1 MGSPPEPSDHA
12 RRPLIAVPG
21 RFSASASALRHAAL
35 VNARALLDGVLRAG
49 GEPLTVLPTPLG
61 PDPAGTPDPADPSRD
76 ALPPDAGIGER
87 LGWADAVLLPGGGDL
102 DPARYGQI
110 ASSTHVYDVDPVQ
123 DGFDLAVARWALA
136 AGVPLLAVCR
146 GLQVVNVALGGTLVQ
161 HMDVGHRH
169 HVHDVPLTS
178 GTAREALGPGVTA
191 SCYHHQRI
199 DRLGAG
205 LRVVGSAEDG
215 TIEAVELPAAAGW
228 FLGVQWHPED
238 TAASDPAQQR
248 AFDALV
254 RAARDRRSGV
264 LAAQARENSPEA
276 VTRSTSAR

>member
-1 MGSPPEPSDHA
+1 VSVPDLSAPA

-21 RFSASASALRHAAL
+21 RFSASASALRYAAL

-61 PDPAGTPDPADPSRD
+61 SDRSDRSDRADRSGSARSD
-76 ALPPDAGIGER
+76 AEIGER
-87 LGWADAVLLPGGGDL
+87 LGWADGVLLPGGGDL
-102 DPARYGQI
+102 DPARYGQV
-110 ASSTHVYDVDPVQ
+110 ASSAHVYDVDPVQ

-136 AGVPLLAVCR
+136 TGVPLLAVCR

-169 HVHDVPLTS
+169 HVHQVPLAAGET
-178 GTAREALGPGVTA
+178 REALGPAVTA

-199 DRLGAG
+199 DRLGTG
-205 LRVVGSAEDG
+205 LRVVGSAQDG
-215 TIEAVELPAAAGW
+215 TIEAVELPPSAGW

-238 TAASDPAQQR
+238 TAATDPVQQR
-248 AFDALV
+248 VFDALV
-254 RAARDRRSGV
+254 RAARARRSGV
-264 LAAQARENSPEA
+264 LAAQTREN
-276 VTRSTSAR
+276 